1 MEISSDGRVWETL
14 CMACQTIPLE
24 SKIRACL
31 LVQIKD
37 LFSQTEAS
45 SALSWLF
52 WCQLSMDLGYK
63 CCKGSDSLNATCN
76 FPDDRFLRT
85 LTTCPLHFTV
95 NL

>member
-1 MEISSDGRVWETL
+1 MEISSDGRFWETL
-14 CMACQTIPLE
+14 CMACQIIPLE
-24 SKIRACL
+24 SKIPACL

-63 CCKGSDSLNATCN
+63 CCKGSDSLNAT
-76 FPDDRFLRT
+76 FQMTDF
-85 LTTCPLHFTV
+85 
-95 NL
+95 